1 MRKKKI
7 IGIILAAVLVAA
19 GLGGFA
25 YATNNLHEPMTGQK
39 LVGWGTLGT
48 DDQNAFFKSLF
59 FFTNPDCVSEI
70 TIDRVSIFDLDGTV
84 LYEGP
89 LIAEFTGVGQGT
101 PYTEPMKPHEQRFIV
116 LYQYLCDPGI
126 DIRSIPCAPYTV
138 EIFWSKSHWRGL
150 PLIGWSWEEVEKLDD
165 AGNMIQSLSASV
177 TEMVNMKQ
185 RVGP

>member
-7 IGIILAAVLVAA
+7 IGIILAAALVAA

-25 YATNNLHEPMTGQK
+25 YATNNSHEVMMGQK
-39 LVGWGTLGT
+39 LVGWGTVGT
-48 DDQNAFFKSLF
+48 DAQNAFFKSLF

-70 TIDRVSIFDLDGTV
+70 TIDRVSIFDLDGTI

-89 LIAEFTGVGQGT
+89 LLSPSEGPQWAG
-101 PYTEPMKPHEQRFIV
+101 PMKPHEQRFIV
-116 LYQYLCDPGI
+116 LYQYVCDPGTPI
-126 DIRSIPCAPYTV
+126 QDIPCAPYTV
-138 EIFWSKSHWRGL
+138 EIFWTKSHWRGL

-165 AGNMIQSLSASV
+165 GNMIQSLSASV
-177 TEMVNMKQ
+177 TEMVNMRQ